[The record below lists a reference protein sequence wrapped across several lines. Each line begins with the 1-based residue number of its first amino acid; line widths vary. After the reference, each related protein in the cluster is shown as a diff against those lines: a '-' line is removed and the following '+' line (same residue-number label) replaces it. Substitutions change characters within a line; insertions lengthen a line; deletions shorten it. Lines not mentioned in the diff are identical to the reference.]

1 MKMLKKQSLKR
12 SLPNAIFFYVIGI
25 GFAIFIAHILL
36 ASFKDP
42 VSLDDIDFTG
52 DINGLNVTGT
62 IYGIYDWYCEEYD
75 KEDTIAKEYII
86 DAGDYYFI
94 SLRAEYDDMNT
105 ADALLEA
112 STLYLNGEDDGT
124 LLSKAQYEISGVIKP
139 LPDDSKEFYYEY
151 ADWCEID
158 RDIFLPYYI
167 DVNASESYDIV
178 SAVLLIIAVLIING
192 IATTFIVL
200 PLSGHYQK
208 NVKKYIDSCPNQELA
223 TAKVENFLSTI
234 PLIHDMRYNHEF
246 ICGSNEA
253 TTIFGET
260 EKLVWAYKHIIKH
273 KYYFITIAKS
283 YALILGFA
291 DGTQQMA
298 MVKKEAFADEHL
310 ANLEKLCPK
319 AIFDYSE
326 DLDNMYKKDLT
337 KFLSLRYY
345 APESPT
351 ETALKNTTI

>member
-1 MKMLKKQSLKR
+1 MRKRKMKMLKKQSLKR
-12 SLPNAIFFYVIGI
+12 LLPLAIIFYVVGI
-25 GFAIFIAHILL
+25 GLAILFTNLTSDAL
-36 ASFKDP
+36 KEP
-42 VSLDDIDFTG
+42 VSLDDIDYTG
-52 DINGLNVTGT
+52 NINGINVTGT
-62 IYGIYDWYCEEYD
+62 VYGIYDWYCEEYD
-75 KEDTIAKEYII
+75 EEDTIAKEYII

-105 ADALLEA
+105 ADTLLEA

-124 LLSKAQYEISGVIKP
+124 LLSEAQYEISGVIKSMP
-139 LPDDSKEFYYEY
+139 EDSKEFYYEY
-151 ADWCEID
+151 ADWCGID

-167 DVNASESYDIV
+167 DVNASQSYDVFDVVMSIII
-178 SAVLLIIAVLIING
+178 VLLFMG

-208 NVKKYIDSCPNQELA
+208 NIKKYIDSCPNQEFA
-223 TAKVENFLSTI
+223 TAKVENFLSTV
-234 PLIHDMRYNHEF
+234 PLMHDMRYNHEF
-246 ICGSNEA
+246 IYGSNEA

-273 KYYFITIAKS
+273 KYYFITVAKS

-298 MVKKEAFADEHL
+298 IVKKEAFADEHL

-319 AIFDYSE
+319 TIFGYTE
-326 DLDNMYKKDLT
+326 DLNKMYKKDLP

-345 APESPT
+345 APEESQNIS
-351 ETALKNTTI
+351 E

>member
-12 SLPNAIFFYVIGI
+12 SLPIAILFYSVGI
-25 GFAIFIAHILL
+25 GFAIFFVHLFL
-36 ASFKDP
+36 ASLKEP
-42 VSLDDIDFTG
+42 VPLDDIDYTG
-52 DINGLNVTGT
+52 DINGLYVTGT

-75 KEDTIAKEYII
+75 EEDTIAKEYII

-105 ADALLEA
+105 ADTLLEA

-124 LLSKAQYEISGVIKP
+124 LLSEAQYEISGVIKAMP
-139 LPDDSKEFYYEY
+139 ADSKEFYYEY
-151 ADWCEID
+151 ADWCELD

-167 DVNASESYDIV
+167 DVNASQSYDVFDVVMSIII
-178 SAVLLIIAVLIING
+178 VLLFNG
-192 IATTFIVL
+192 IATAFIVL
-200 PLSGHYQK
+200 ALCGHYQK
-208 NVKKYIDSCPNQELA
+208 NVKKYIDSCPNQEFA
-223 TAKVENFLSTI
+223 TAKIENFLSTV

-246 ICGSNEA
+246 IYGSNEA

-260 EKLVWAYKHIIKH
+260 QKLVWAYKHIIKH
-273 KYYFITIAKS
+273 KYYFITISKS

-298 MVKKEAFADEHL
+298 IVKKEAFADEHL

-319 AIFDYSE
+319 AIFGYSE
-326 DLDNMYKKDLT
+326 DLNKMYKKDLP
-337 KFLSLRYY
+337 KFLSLRYS
-345 APESPT
+345 APE
-351 ETALKNTTI
+351 ETKNISDNISE